1 MTACRWR
8 PAEGD
13 PDVIKTLDLVPV
25 LPEIFMAVAGLVLLM
40 LGVFRKDDSTKSV
53 AVLVI
58 LAFGAAMVLVS
69 GLGGDKLT
77 AFNGLFIADRFAAF
91 AKGLVLVASAIALAM
106 SLPYLEREK
115 IGRFE
120 YPVLVLFATLGMMM
134 MVSANDFIALYLGL
148 ELQSLA
154 LYVLAAYNRDN
165 ARATEAGLKYFVL
178 GSLASGMLLYGVSLL
193 YGFAGSTSF
202 ETLAHLF
209 AGGHDHPVKPNVG
222 VIAGL
227 VFVLAGLSFKISAVP
242 FHMWAPDVYEGAPT
256 PVTSFFAVAPKIAA
270 LCLLVRVMTGPFAD
284 LVEQWRQVV
293 TAIAIGSMFVGAFA
307 AIVQTNI
314 KRLMAYSSIGHVGF
328 VLVGIAAGSTLGI
341 QGVLIYLAIY
351 LFMNV
356 GVFAVILSMRQ
367 KGRLVEGI
375 DDLAGLSKT
384 HPAMAFV
391 MAVLMFSM
399 AGVPPLAGF
408 WGKFYVFMAAVEA
421 GQYTLAIVGLLSSVV
436 SAYYYLRI
444 IKVMYFDEP
453 VEAFD
458 KPVGTSMGLVMA
470 VSTIVILA
478 FTLIP
483 APLVTSAKAAAQVLF
498 PVAG

>member
-1 MTACRWR
+1 
-8 PAEGD
+8 
-13 PDVIKTLDLVPV
+13 
-25 LPEIFMAVAGLVLLM
+25 M
-40 LGVFRKDDSTKSV
+40 LGVFRKEDSTKAV
-53 AVLVI
+53 ATLVI

-69 GLGGDKLT
+69 ALGGDKMV
-77 AFNGLFIADRFAAF
+77 AFNGLFIADRFAGF
-91 AKGLVLVASAIALAM
+91 AKGMILVASAIALAM

-134 MVSANDFIALYLGL
+134 MVSAGDFIALYLGL
-148 ELQSLA
+148 ELQSLS

-178 GSLASGMLLYGVSLL
+178 GALASGLLLYGVSLV
-193 YGFAGSTSF
+193 YGFAGTTSF
-202 ETLAHLF
+202 ETLSHLF
-209 AGGHDHPVKPNVG
+209 GGHEHGAKPNIG

-227 VFVLAGLSFKISAVP
+227 VFILAGLCFKVSAVP
-242 FHMWAPDVYEGAPT
+242 VHMWAPDVYEGAPT

-270 LCLLVRVMTGPFAD
+270 LCLLTRVMTGPFAD

-293 TAIAIGSMFVGAFA
+293 TFIAIASMFVGAFA
-307 AIVQTNI
+307 AVVQTNI

-328 VLVGIAAGSTLGI
+328 VLVGISAGSTLGI

-356 GVFAVILSMRQ
+356 GTFAVILSMRQ
-367 KGRLVEGI
+367 KGRMVEGI
-375 DDLAGLSKT
+375 EDLAGLSKT
-384 HPAMAFV
+384 HPMMAFV

-421 GQYTLAIVGLLSSVV
+421 GQYTLAIIGLLSSVV

-444 IKVMYFDEP
+444 IKVMYFDDV

-458 KPVGTSMGLVMA
+458 KPVGASMTLVMS
-470 VSTIVILA
+470 VSTLVIIA

-498 PVAG
+498 PAAG